1 MECPY
6 KIPKLHPDQSAG
18 NLWLSYLYSTNPKD
32 LGAIIY
38 SVAERAA
45 DLCPDATLIFDA
57 VNDMSVKLAEKIF
70 PKAVK
75 VNIYEATTYGD
86 IPTQPELLP

>member
-1 MECPY
+1 MADS
-6 KIPKLHPDQSAG
+6 LF
-18 NLWLSYLYSTNPKD
+18 LYSFH
-32 LGAIIY
+32 LFCVR
-38 SVAERAA
+38 SLCQAEA
-45 DLCPDATLIFDA
+45 LVFDA

-86 IPTQPELLP
+86 IPTQAELLP